1 MAYVPL
7 VPCAVL
13 DDLVVSVEAVE
24 ELVVSVEDGDVELE
38 LRSEGVFWPEV
49 LACAVLLLSLLPDVE
64 LLP

>member
-1 MAYVPL
+1 M
-7 VPCAVL
+7 L